1 MATTT
6 PSTPMPAA
14 SSPAPVIVPDWTAD
28 SRIRRLLA
36 SFATTPPPSVDL
48 PRAECWG
55 TQTTGYTGFRVA
67 CLRILRDAIL
77 GDVLR
82 AAWAVNDTD
91 ALATIADAVTVEDA
105 VADAIRIP
113 TMRLVTMTARP
124 LNPLAWGLAA

>member
-1 MATTT
+1 MATRAL
-6 PSTPMPAA
+6 STPMPAA

-28 SRIRRLLA
+28 RRVRRLLA
-36 SFATTPPPSVDL
+36 SFATTPPPSIDL

-91 ALATIADAVTVEDA
+91 ALATIAAAVAVEDA

-113 TMRLVTMTARP
+113 TLRP
-124 LNPLAWGLAA
+124 ITTQVRQLNPLAWALAA